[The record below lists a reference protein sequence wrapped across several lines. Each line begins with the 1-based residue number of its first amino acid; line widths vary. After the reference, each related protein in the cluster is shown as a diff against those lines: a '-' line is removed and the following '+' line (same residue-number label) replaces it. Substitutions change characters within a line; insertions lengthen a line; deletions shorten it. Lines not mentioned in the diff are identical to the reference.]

1 MHLGDSREKY
11 FEIDVHFKV
20 SHNKP
25 QQPTR
30 KYRYPA
36 AIVVDISENKLE
48 LPAHGMTQIFKV
60 R

>member
-11 FEIDVHFKV
+11 FETDVHFKV

-25 QQPTR
+25 QQPTP

-36 AIVVDISENKLE
+36 AIVLDISENKLE
-48 LPAHGMTQIFKV
+48 LPAHEMA
-60 R
+60 